1 MHERRGR
8 SRAPDYPAKP
18 QRAGRRR
25 EKRGDPSPG
34 ASSEREP
41 SRRLFVA
48 CDLPPDALR
57 AVERWQVAELRPHDE
72 LRVSASLH
80 VTLCFLGSVPER
92 RVDDVAAALAALS
105 FPALPTA
112 LLEPVFLPERGAKRV
127 VALRLDDASG
137 ALHDTQR
144 SVSDALYGVRVY
156 TPETRPWLAHLT
168 VARYRRPGQPFSLQ
182 NVTIEPFGLPS
193 VILYASV
200 LERGGAV
207 HTPLAT
213 FPTVS

>member
-1 MHERRGR
+1 M
-8 SRAPDYPAKP
+8 SPDYPAKP

-25 EKRGDPSPG
+25 EKRAGTDAGEPR
-34 ASSEREP
+34 EREP
-41 SRRLFVA
+41 GRRLFVA
-48 CDLPPDALR
+48 CDLPPDVLR
-57 AVERWQVAELRPHDE
+57 AVERWQDESLRPHDE
-72 LRVSASLH
+72 LRVTGSLH
-80 VTLCFLGSVPER
+80 VTLCFLGNVPER
-92 RVDDVAAALAALS
+92 RVDDVAAALAGLS
-105 FPALPTA
+105 FPSLPTA
-112 LLEPVFLPERGAKRV
+112 LHEPVFLPERGAKRV
-127 VALRLDDASG
+127 VALGLDDPSG
-137 ALHDTQR
+137 GLRATQR
-144 SVSDALYGVRVY
+144 SVSDALYRLGVY
-156 TPETRPWLAHLT
+156 TPEKRPWLAHLT